1 MVPHRKLVVQ
11 EFVSLD
17 GFAAGPNDD
26 VAFIPASMQ
35 GDRSF
40 GQEQVSFMDEC
51 DTMLLG
57 RITYNMFSRYWPN
70 VKQGDE
76 QPFADKFNGLSKIV
90 FSTILDRAPWG
101 PWSDARVVTRS
112 PAEEVDDLKRRP
124 GKGIFVSGSIS
135 VVQMLTRAN
144 LVDEFRLVLCPVTL
158 GTGRRLFDDGSH
170 LRMTTTDVRQLDRG
184 AVSLRYSLSR

>member
-57 RITYNMFSRYWPN
+57 PT
-70 VKQGDE
+70 
-76 QPFADKFNGLSKIV
+76 
-90 FSTILDRAPWG
+90 
-101 PWSDARVVTRS
+101 S
-112 PAEEVDDLKRRP
+112 PRT
-124 GKGIFVSGSIS
+124 
-135 VVQMLTRAN
+135 TRA
-144 LVDEFRLVLCPVTL
+144 R
-158 GTGRRLFDDGSH
+158 SS
-170 LRMTTTDVRQLDRG
+170 
-184 AVSLRYSLSR
+184 A